1 MKLTKSELK
10 RIIKEELL
18 KEMKSS
24 DISFGWD
31 ASGLTMIM
39 SVNGNEALSFSD
51 QQEVTN
57 LIGQLEGLLAGPM
70 RTSP

>member
-10 RIIKEELL
+10 RIIKEE
-18 KEMKSS
+18 
-24 DISFGWD
+24 
-31 ASGLTMIM
+31 LTMIM

>member
-1 MKLTKSELK
+1 MKLTSSKLK
-10 RIIKEELL
+10 QIIKEELL

-24 DISFGWD
+24 DISFDWG

-39 SVNGNEALSFSD
+39 SVNGNEVLSFSD